1 MYLLYVLGTG
11 QISEVQY
18 YINKEQITVRLTFY
32 YNFKVVFGI
41 TLPLLL
47 LELKHFL
54 REQDVDPE
62 TLFSG
67 AGHCFP
73 CECR

>member
-47 LELKHFL
+47 LELKEL
-54 REQDVDPE
+54 EV
-62 TLFSG
+62 
-67 AGHCFP
+67 
-73 CECR
+73 